1 MPFCPKCHTEYID
14 EEKVCHDCGYRLTPI
29 LKENKEN
36 HGILS
41 SLKRLLRIER
51 KQSIKE
57 SERGDWAELEY
68 LYDEIS
74 GVMIKGI
81 LENSGIKV
89 VIEDARFSNPYKM
102 DIRNSINYRG
112 VILVPKE
119 DLEKAQKII
128 SEYLKAIDEN
138 D

>member
-14 EEKVCHDCGYRLTPI
+14 EEEVCHDCGYRLIPI

-41 SLKRLLRIER
+41 SLKRLLRIGR

-102 DIRNSINYRG
+102 DIRNSTNYRG
-112 VILVPKE
+112 VILVPKG

-128 SEYLKAIDEN
+128 SEYLRAIDEN